1 MSDSVSAGPP
11 GKPYIL
17 CRELSSKAE
26 LVYWTWYVLIVSI
39 VLTFILPCE
48 QVHCV
53 CTCTKQQ

>member
-17 CRELSSKAE
+17 CRELCSKAE
-26 LVYWTWYVLIVSI
+26 LVYWTWYVLILSL

-48 QVHCV
+48 KVHCV
-53 CTCTKQQ
+53 CTCR